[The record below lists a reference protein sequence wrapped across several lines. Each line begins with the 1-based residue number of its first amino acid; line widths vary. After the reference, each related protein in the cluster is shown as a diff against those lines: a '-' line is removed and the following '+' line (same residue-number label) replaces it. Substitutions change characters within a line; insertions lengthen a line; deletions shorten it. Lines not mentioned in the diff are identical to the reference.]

1 MTWLLRNF
9 ILALSGNDT
18 PMRLAF
24 GALFGW
30 CWGFCPIKSSLAI
43 LVLVMIL
50 IFRVNISLAIAAF
63 LCAKGLSFPLYNLQ
77 NELGASVLKSSALE
91 GLWTSFY
98 NTPYVAISG
107 YNHPNVMGGLVL
119 GLIFGI
125 IGFPFIIK
133 FTPYYRE
140 KVLPKLEKL
149 WIIKVLKGSKIF
161 TTLT

>member
-9 ILALSGNDT
+9 VLALSGNDT

-24 GALFGW
+24 GALLGW
-30 CWGFCPIKSSLAI
+30 CWGFCPFKSSLAI
-43 LVLVMIL
+43 LMLVLIL

-63 LCAKGLSFPLYNLQ
+63 LCAKALSFPLVGIQNDLGSKALNFDALQ
-77 NELGASVLKSSALE
+77 W
-91 GLWTSFY
+91 LWTSLY
-98 NTPYVAISG
+98 NTPYLAISG
-107 YNHPNVMGGLVL
+107 YNHPTVMGGLVL

-133 FTPYYRE
+133 FTPFYRE
-140 KVLPKLEKL
+140 KILPKLEKF
-149 WIIKVLKGSKIF
+149 WIIRVLKGSKIF